1 MQTRYMSRTI
11 YKQQSV
17 LMKLL
22 GKTSLFHY
30 TIVVLMFA
38 SAILGSTIFNQLQII
53 VELFLFVLLGYGIVK
68 IKLTRG
74 DMFLMG
80 LFSVISV
87 ISLFNATFTAFALN
101 FKLYGLCILTFI
113 YFKKKHFNPQKLI
126 NVVHCINI
134 LLILHQLVTGH
145 FIVASAWFFGEYK
158 TYANDR
164 PVGIFLTPHSSSFFI
179 AIFIIYLL
187 KAHRQYLRGLFFFAI
202 TLMTAS
208 FTSTVS
214 LLAQLVQ
221 FFFSYIGGKF
231 KLIKLNLGVP
241 AKIAVIVVP
250 ILLLSVYTE
259 SFIEWLKFS
268 SYTRYY
274 SLEITLGQLF
284 DSRFFADIFK
294 VYFRD
299 YQEYIYGQERTFADV
314 GNEIGLIKVIIEGG
328 VILGPALLIILM
340 RHLKYYN
347 IFIFVSLL
355 HYSFVINMPIMLF
368 LMLHYNAV
376 ITQKQNERVEPA
388 DVSFTVSEA

>member
-1 MQTRYMSRTI
+1 MPKTI
-11 YKQQSV
+11 YKQQSKV
-17 LMKLL
+17 MKLI
-22 GKTSLFHY
+22 GKTSFFHSS
-30 TIVVLMFA
+30 IVVLLFA
-38 SAILGSTIFNQLQII
+38 SAILGATIFNQLQILI
-53 VELFLFVLLGYGIVK
+53 ELLLLVLLGYGMVK

-74 DMFLMG
+74 DFFLLG
-80 LFSVISV
+80 LFLVISV
-87 ISLFNATFTAFALN
+87 ISLFNASFTSFALIL
-101 FKLYGLCILTFI
+101 KIYGLCIFTFI

-126 NVVHCINI
+126 NIVHGINI
-134 LLILHQLVTGH
+134 LLILHQLVAGH
-145 FIVASAWFFGEYK
+145 FIIASAWFFGDYK

-179 AIFIIYLL
+179 AIYIIYLL
-187 KAHRQYLRGLFFFAI
+187 KAYQQYLKGIFFFLI
-202 TLMTAS
+202 TLMTGS

-214 LLAQLVQ
+214 LLAQLAQ
-221 FFFSYIGGKF
+221 FFFSYIGGKL
-231 KLIKLNLGVP
+231 KLIKLNLGAP
-241 AKIAVIVVP
+241 AKIAIIAIP

-314 GNEIGLIKVIIEGG
+314 GNEIGLIKVIVEGG
-328 VILGPALLIILM
+328 IILGPVLLIILM

-347 IFIFVSLL
+347 IFLFVSLL

-376 ITQKQNERVEPA
+376 ILQKQKERSEVLSPLSDTKA
-388 DVSFTVSEA
+388 VSSDL